1 MGFELQLKK
10 GEGDKA
16 VKPEE
21 DVNTLSIKHTPGSTG
36 CPLLAPQGSPR
47 PTQPPPDVP

>member
-21 DVNTLSIKHTPGSTG
+21 DVNTLPIKHTRASTG
-36 CPLLAPQGSPR
+36 YPLLAPQGSPR
-47 PTQPPPDVP
+47 PTQPLPDVP